1 MPDEPL
7 HIILCVFGKNSDS
20 FIIHAIIYHKFYGV
34 WIFSMFLHGY
44 REVSAPGLWVNP
56 NCYHSYGAEEN
67 VVATLYGSAASVP
80 CGALWLDY
88 IIRLFSHVGNVFA
101 VLLPEYFHLKLSERQ
116 PLP

>member
-1 MPDEPL
+1 MSDEPL

-67 VVATLYGSAASVP
+67 VVATLYGNAASVP
-80 CGALWLDY
+80 CGA
-88 IIRLFSHVGNVFA
+88 
-101 VLLPEYFHLKLSERQ
+101 
-116 PLP
+116 